1 MKNNNIT
8 IKKIPLDSLIDTLV
22 DLYNQGV
29 DYIDIE
35 GQQGDGRDYM
45 AIAFNKEYMMEEA
58 VKNFEEIPNC
68 ITEEDITKSKL
79 SDEDL
84 NDLI

>member
-45 AIAFNKEYMMEEA
+45 AIAFNKEYM
-58 VKNFEEIPNC
+58 I
-68 ITEEDITKSKL
+68 
-79 SDEDL
+79 
-84 NDLI
+84 